1 MISEIL
7 VAPQPVAWLPWAVQY
22 FFYIGSAYGAALLLW
37 LALRRRDSYS
47 VTFIRAMALV
57 LLISCVVGPL
67 ALTADL
73 HQPGRAWH
81 FFAYLTP
88 GSWMSR
94 GALLL
99 PLFSLLGVV
108 TGWLC
113 LRPAL
118 QEAARTRWSPLLIL
132 LAAGRWSAAPALVR
146 LCALLTVLSGASIAL
161 YTGSEVGIVA
171 ARPLWHQWMLP
182 WLWLCSAPLASV
194 GLWALVRGLLDQPVT
209 ATDRRL
215 LRAVI
220 CSAALASLLLLAC
233 WLFWPSGRVGAEGL
247 SFMRAQAWPAAL
259 LLLLTLAASR
269 WLAQRRWPVALLA
282 IGAAASL
289 RWLTLIDVQRVPR
302 YDAGIYPYTLAI
314 GSEGWLGILAMAGLW
329 VCLAAILTELIEARA
344 DAVEQQNG

>member
-171 ARPLWHQWMLP
+171 ARPLWHQWVLP

-215 LRAVI
+215 LRGDLQRRAGEPAVAGLLAI
-220 CSAALASLLLLAC
+220 LAHGAGRGGGAFVYACTGVARRAVAAADARGVAVAGAAALA
-233 WLFWPSGRVGAEGL
+233 GRPVGHRRGGL
-247 SFMRAQAWPAAL
+247 AAL
-259 LLLLTLAASR
+259 ADPD
-269 WLAQRRWPVALLA
+269 RR
-282 IGAAASL
+282 
-289 RWLTLIDVQRVPR
+289 T
-302 YDAGIYPYTLAI
+302 AGPPL
-314 GSEGWLGILAMAGLW
+314 
-329 VCLAAILTELIEARA
+329 
-344 DAVEQQNG
+344 

>member
-1 MISEIL
+1 
-7 VAPQPVAWLPWAVQY
+7 
-22 FFYIGSAYGAALLLW
+22 
-37 LALRRRDSYS
+37 
-47 VTFIRAMALV
+47 MALPA
-57 LLISCVVGPL
+57 SRAAGGGAD
-67 ALTADL
+67 AL
-73 HQPGRAWH
+73 
-81 FFAYLTP
+81 
-88 GSWMSR
+88 
-94 GALLL
+94 
-99 PLFSLLGVV
+99 
-108 TGWLC
+108 
-113 LRPAL
+113 
-118 QEAARTRWSPLLIL
+118 EPLLIL

-146 LCALLTVLSGASIAL
+146 LCALLTLLSGASIAL

-171 ARPLWHQWMLP
+171 ARPLWHQWVLP

-233 WLFWPSGRVGAEGL
+233 WLFWPTGRVGAEGL

-289 RWLTLIDVQRVPR
+289 RWLTLIDVQRVPAMTR
-302 YDAGIYPYTLAI
+302 DLPLHAGDRQR
-314 GSEGWLGILAMAGLW
+314 GVAGDPGHSGTVGLPGG
-329 VCLAAILTELIEARA
+329 
-344 DAVEQQNG
+344 DPD

>member
-1 MISEIL
+1 MIRAIL

-37 LALRRRDSYS
+37 LALRRSDSYS

-99 PLFSLLGVV
+99 PLFSLLGVA

-132 LAAGRWSAAPALVR
+132 LAAGRWSAPPALVR

-171 ARPLWHQWMLP
+171 ARPLWHQWGLP
-182 WLWLCSAPLASV
+182 WLWLCSAPLVCV
-194 GLWALVRGLLDQPVT
+194 GLWALVRGLLDRPVT
-209 ATDRRL
+209 ATDRR
-215 LRAVI
+215 
-220 CSAALASLLLLAC
+220 LLLLAC
-233 WLFWPSGRVGAEGL
+233 WLFWPTGRVGAEGL

-259 LLLLTLAASR
+259 LTLAASQ
-269 WLAQRRWPVALLA
+269 WLTSRRWPVALLA

-314 GSEGWLGILAMAGLW
+314 GSEGVAGDPGHGGTVGLPGG
-329 VCLAAILTELIEARA
+329 
-344 DAVEQQNG
+344 DPD